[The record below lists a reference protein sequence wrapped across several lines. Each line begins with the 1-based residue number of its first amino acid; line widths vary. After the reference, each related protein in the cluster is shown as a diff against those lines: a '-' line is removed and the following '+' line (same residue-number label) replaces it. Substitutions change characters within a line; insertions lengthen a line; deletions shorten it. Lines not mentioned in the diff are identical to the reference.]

1 MFKGMWITCGQA
13 LIMVKDTWLKIKE
26 GLSEKL
32 PAHTIS
38 TWFEP
43 INPIA
48 LEKQELV
55 LEVPSQFFYDWI
67 ESHYRSNIDLVL
79 DSLGLGDVKTKFI
92 ISAEIQKLDQK
103 EQKDQTPSKKSH
115 LIPVLNSD
123 HVFETFIEGA
133 NNQFAKTAAEAV
145 AENPGK
151 QSFNP
156 LIVYGGT
163 GLGKTHLLHAIG
175 NRVLETSPDK
185 RIVIATSEKF
195 TLDFVNGLRKNRT
208 VEFARQYRN
217 ADLLL
222 IDDIQFFKGKEQTQE
237 QFFHTFNELYQSGKQ
252 IVLTAD
258 RYPGEMQGLQ
268 DRLLS
273 RFQSGLSVDIQP
285 PDFEVRVAILMD
297 KAERNG
303 VDLPYDVIEF
313 IATHMRTNIRDL
325 EGTIIRLLARSSLM
339 NQDIDQ
345 TLVKDV
351 VKERVGEQVN
361 RDLSMEDVVRKVVEV
376 TGVNENNIVGKSRKK
391 EFVEARQ
398 TAMFLC
404 RNLLDASLSSVGLYF
419 GGRDHT
425 TVMHAIKTIEQKK
438 TEKTKVNQTI
448 NQITSDFSSEF
459 L

>member
-1 MFKGMWITCGQA
+1 MAKA
-13 LIMVKDTWLKIKE
+13 LWKKIK
-26 GLSEKL
+26 GDLSGQL
-32 PAHTIS
+32 PAHAIS

-43 INPIA
+43 IEPITK
-48 LEKQELV
+48 EGCELI
-55 LEVPSQFFYDWI
+55 LEVPNQFFYDWI
-67 ESHYRSNIDLVL
+67 ESHYRAHLNKALV
-79 DSLGLGDVKTKFI
+79 SVGEGVISTRFI
-92 ISAEIQKLDQK
+92 ISADKQEIKPDPNQDL
-103 EQKDQTPSKKSH
+103 TPTKKSP
-115 LIPVLNSD
+115 LIPVLNKD
-123 HVFETFIEGA
+123 HKFELFIEGS

-156 LIVYGGT
+156 LIIYGGT

-175 NRVLETSPDK
+175 NRLLETKPDC

-208 VEFARQYRN
+208 IEFARHYRQ
-217 ADLLL
+217 ADILL
-222 IDDIQFFKGKEQTQE
+222 IDDIQFFRGKEQTQE

-285 PDFEVRVAILMD
+285 PDFEVRVAILLD

-303 VDLPYDVIEF
+303 VDLPYDIIEF
-313 IATHMRTNIRDL
+313 IATHVRSNIRDL
-325 EGTIIRLLARSSLM
+325 EGTVIRLLARSSLM
-339 NQDIDQ
+339 NQDIDRK
-345 TLVKDV
+345 LVQEV
-351 VKERVGEQVN
+351 VKERVGKKPM
-361 RDLSMEDVVRKVVEV
+361 RDLSMEDIVRKVSEL
-376 TGVNENNIVGKSRKK
+376 TGISEEGIVGKSRRK
-391 EFVEARQ
+391 EIVEARQ

-404 RNLLDASLSSVGLYF
+404 RNILDNSLSSVGMYF

-425 TVMHAIKTIEQKK
+425 TVMHSIKIIEKK
-438 TEKTKVNQTI
+438 KSDKKNIGENI
-448 NQITSDFSSEF
+448 AQITQELSFTSF
-459 L
+459 